1 MNQLNEKEIKYKK
14 CIRCKQ
20 VDSETKFCETC
31 ISKNCEN
38 KYGRCFECKQV
49 NTQKEW
55 CQICNSKRFQQNFG
69 NWTSGNDDID
79 KLIQNTQL
87 TARSWYQVLEWIPYD
102 RFYNIKYVAK
112 GGFGKVYSAIW
123 KDGFILLWDKYK
135 NQLQRHTKV
144 QVALKS
150 LNESQNIKLE
160 FISEITSYLK
170 IHENEYIRNVIKCHG
185 ISQDPI
191 TKDYIIVTN
200 YAMNGNL
207 QSALKSNKYKIHNTN
222 NRALLRMWINKLY
235 ILLDI
240 SSGLNGIHDKELIH
254 RDLHVGNIVCFARGI
269 GITDMGFCKPAN
281 YDELEDKK
289 YGVLPYMAPEILR
302 GGNYTKASDIYSLG
316 LKT

>member
-31 ISKNCEN
+31 FSKYCEK
-38 KYGRCFECKQV
+38 KYGKCFECKQV

-87 TARSWYQVLEWIPYD
+87 TARNRYQVLEWIPYD

-135 NQLQRHTKV
+135 NQLQRYAKV

-150 LNESQNIKLE
+150 LNESQNITLE
-160 FISEITSYLK
+160 FISE
-170 IHENEYIRNVIKCHG
+170 V
-185 ISQDPI
+185 
-191 TKDYIIVTN
+191 
-200 YAMNGNL
+200 
-207 QSALKSNKYKIHNTN
+207 
-222 NRALLRMWINKLY
+222 
-235 ILLDI
+235 
-240 SSGLNGIHDKELIH
+240 
-254 RDLHVGNIVCFARGI
+254 
-269 GITDMGFCKPAN
+269 
-281 YDELEDKK
+281 
-289 YGVLPYMAPEILR
+289 
-302 GGNYTKASDIYSLG
+302 
-316 LKT
+316 